1 MIEEL
6 VDGSLPRRWIDR
18 RRGRVVRIEIGG
30 QPIDL
35 IGVEHEIMAKETNA
49 AFALGTGHPVRLGLF
64 EARIIDRERAVLPPA
79 NMAAE

>member
-1 MIEEL
+1 VRHLDEIKCRVEEGAIAAMSNICRHMIEEL

-35 IGVEHEIMAKETNA
+35 IG
-49 AFALGTGHPVRLGLF
+49 
-64 EARIIDRERAVLPPA
+64 
-79 NMAAE
+79 